1 MDEPEYGRKMVVV
14 VVVVVVVNDV
24 VTWQVCKDGG
34 AL

>member
-1 MDEPEYGRKMVVV
+1 MDEPEYGRKM